1 MWGVTPGTCHSKP
14 LTNRRLFSFQCHLD
28 ELPNKFYKVCFFKK
42 KCILLHLKRPFPI
55 KIFLLQATN
64 YRFKSQ
70 VSWFF
75 LVVLEA
81 CHPPFGRVHGCEHPK
96 ATAHI
101 VTQKH
106 PHGNLPFPPE
116 ARACH
121 GALWFFGVCW
131 PEKHIR

>member
-1 MWGVTPGTCHSKP
+1 M
-14 LTNRRLFSFQCHLD
+14 
-28 ELPNKFYKVCFFKK
+28 
-42 KCILLHLKRPFPI
+42 